1 MFKSLDSC
9 LCCNSDEL
17 KEVLN
22 LGDQPLANNYHHK
35 NEELDRFPLRL
46 NLCQKCYHLQ
56 LSVAVDPN
64 LMFKNYLYVS
74 GTSNTLIKYFNNF
87 AKKIKNKKPNA
98 RSILD
103 IACNDGSQL
112 DSFAKLGFET
122 YGIDPAEN
130 LYPIS
135 AGKGHTVYCDYF
147 NKKSIQNIDKTF
159 DIILA
164 QNVFAHNANPL
175 EFLQAAKEILNDD
188 GTIYIQTSQA
198 NMIKNNEFDTIYH
211 EHISFFNLNSM
222 KELCKRAGLYLTESW
237 YEDIHGTS
245 YVFQIDKIGAS
256 ETNTSLENFLYNDDI
271 YSKYAKRCYEIRD
284 EFNSI
289 LTDLSKSHII
299 VGYGAAAKGN
309 TFLNFAYASLDY
321 IIDDNPLK
329 CDLLTPGSNIS
340 IVNPKIL
347 QAHAKIPTVYVP
359 LAWNF
364 FDEIT
369 KKINM
374 ATGTRNFY
382 LTYFPEVNIQYI

>member
-1 MFKSLDSC
+1 MFNSLDRC
-9 LCCNSDEL
+9 LCCNSNEL

-22 LGDQPLANNYHHK
+22 LGDQPLANSYHNK
-35 NEELDRFPLRL
+35 DEELDRFPLRL
-46 NLCQKCYHLQ
+46 NLCRKCYHLQ
-56 LSVAVDPN
+56 LSVAIDPN
-64 LMFKNYLYVS
+64 LIFKNYLYVS
-74 GTSNTLIKYFNNF
+74 GTSKTLNDFFEGF
-87 AKKIKNKKPNA
+87 AQKIRNLHPQAK
-98 RSILD
+98 SILD
-103 IACNDGSQL
+103 IACNDGTQL
-112 DSFAKLGFET
+112 DYFSKLDFDT

-135 AGKGHTVYCDYF
+135 ANKGHTIYCDYF
-147 NKKSIQNIDKTF
+147 NRNSIKNIDKTF

-175 EFLQAAKEILNDD
+175 EFLQSAKEILNDN

-222 KELCKRAGLYLTESW
+222 KELCNRAGLHLTGSW
-237 YEDIHGTS
+237 HEDIHGTS
-245 YVFQIDKIGAS
+245 YIFQIDKMGFS
-256 ETNTSLENFLYNDDI
+256 GVNTLFEDFLYNEEI
-271 YSKYAKRCYEIRD
+271 YDKYSKRCYEIRD

-289 LTDLSKSHII
+289 LRDLSKSHML

-329 CDLLTPGSNIS
+329 CDLLTPGSNIP

-347 QAHAKIPTVYVP
+347 HGHAKIPTIYVP

-364 FDEIT
+364 FNEIR
-369 KKINM
+369 KKINTV
-374 ATGTRNFY
+374 TGTRNFY

>member
-1 MFKSLDSC
+1 MFKNLDRC
-9 LCCNSDEL
+9 LCCNSNRL
-17 KEVLN
+17 KEILN
-22 LGDQPLANNYHHK
+22 LGDQPLANNYHRK
-35 NEELDRFPLRL
+35 DEELEVFPLRL
-46 NLCQKCYHLQ
+46 NLCRECYHLQ
-56 LSVAVDPN
+56 LSIAVDPN

-74 GTSNTLIKYFNNF
+74 GTSNTLIEYFNNF
-87 AKKIKNKKPNA
+87 AKKIKSKNPNA
-98 RSILD
+98 KSILD

-112 DSFAKLGFET
+112 DSFAKLEFDT

-130 LYPIS
+130 LYSIS
-135 AGKGHTVYCDYF
+135 SSKGHTIYCDFF
-147 NKKSIQNIDKTF
+147 NKDTIKKIDKTF

-164 QNVFAHNANPL
+164 QNVFAHNSNPL
-175 EFLQAAKEILNDD
+175 EFLQAAKEILNDN

-222 KELCKRAGLYLTESW
+222 KELCNRAGMHLTGSW
-237 YEDIHGTS
+237 HEDIHGTS
-245 YVFQIDKIGAS
+245 YVFQIDKMGFSRI
-256 ETNTSLENFLYNDDI
+256 NTSFEDFLYNEEI
-271 YSKYAKRCYEIRD
+271 YTKYSKRCYEIRD

-289 LTDLSKSHII
+289 LRDLSKSHML

-329 CDLLTPGSNIS
+329 CDLLTPGSNIP

-347 QAHAKIPTVYVP
+347 QVHAKIPTIYIP

-364 FDEIT
+364 FNEIA
-369 KKINM
+369 KKIN
-374 ATGTRNFY
+374 TTTNSKNFY
-382 LTYFPEVNIQYI
+382 LTYFPEVKIQYL